1 MTTRDL
7 ASVSSLEDPVRRRL
21 YDVVSARPEA
31 VSRDEAAA
39 LAGIG
44 RPLAAY
50 HLDKLVESG
59 LLTVTYQRLGGR
71 SGPGAGRPAKLYA
84 TSDREF
90 AVSVPSRDY
99 ELAAQILVQAVAD
112 DRAESSRATLR
123 QTAYR
128 LGTELAGHGQAG
140 DPRELPRVLSAH
152 GYAPAVQDAAGGA
165 VIRLRNCPFH
175 HLAQRHRDLVCGMNL
190 SLIGGM
196 VDGLRLPGW
205 QPVLD
210 PRPGHCCVAV
220 EEHQPSTEEPTS

>member
-1 MTTRDL
+1 MTAHDL

-21 YDVVSARPEA
+21 YDVVSSRPEA

-50 HLDKLVESG
+50 HLDKLVSSG

-84 TSDREF
+84 KSDREF
-90 AVSVPSRDY
+90 AVSVPPRDY

-112 DRAESSRATLR
+112 DPGGTSRTALQR
-123 QTAYR
+123 TAYR
-128 LGTELAGHGQAG
+128 LGAQLAEPGQPG
-140 DPRELPRVLSAH
+140 DVRDLPHVLAAH
-152 GYAPAVQDAAGGA
+152 GYAPVVQDAAGGA

-175 HLAQRHRDLVCGMNL
+175 HLAQRHRDLVCGMNR
-190 SLIGGM
+190 SLICGM
-196 VDGLRLPGW
+196 VDGLRLPDW

-220 EEHQPSTEEPTS
+220 EEHQPSTEEPPS

>member
-1 MTTRDL
+1 MTTPDL

-21 YDVVSARPEA
+21 YDVVSSRPEA

-84 TSDREF
+84 KSDREF
-90 AVSVPSRDY
+90 AVSVPPRDY
-99 ELAAQILVQAVAD
+99 ELAAQILVQAVAG
-112 DRAESSRATLR
+112 DRSGTSRAALSDA
-123 QTAYR
+123 AYR
-128 LGTELAGHGQAG
+128 LGTELAGGGQAG
-140 DPRELPRVLSAH
+140 GARALPHVLSAH
-152 GYAPAVQDAAGGA
+152 GYAPAMQDADRGS

-190 SLIGGM
+190 ALIGGM
-196 VDGLRLPGW
+196 VDGLRLPDW

-220 EEHQPSTEEPTS
+220 EEHPPPTEEPTP

>member
-1 MTTRDL
+1 VTTRDL

-21 YDVVSARPEA
+21 YDLVSSRAEA
-31 VSRDEAAA
+31 VSRDEAAV

-84 TSDREF
+84 KSDREF
-90 AVSVPSRDY
+90 AVSVPPREY
-99 ELAAQILVQAVAD
+99 ELAAQILVQAVAED
-112 DRAESSRATLR
+112 PGGTSRAALR
-123 QTAYR
+123 GAAYR
-128 LGTELAGHGQAG
+128 LGTELAVRGQPG
-140 DPRELPRVLSAH
+140 DARELPHVLSAH
-152 GYAPAVQDAAGGA
+152 GYAPVVQDAAGGT

-175 HLAQRHRDLVCGMNL
+175 HLAQQHRDLVCGMNL

-196 VDGLRLPGW
+196 VDGLNLPCW
-205 QPVLD
+205 QAVLA

-220 EEHQPSTEEPTS
+220 EEHQPTTEEPRP